1 MVKQTPLLRHLE
13 SIVGSDG
20 VTPSEAL
27 SPFAVDG
34 LTPLAAVSPPTYE
47 QVAEV
52 MRYALAEGLAVTP
65 WGGGAH
71 MHIGNVPGRY
81 DIALSLARLDRIVEH
96 EPADLTASCQAGI
109 TLDRL
114 RGHLRKHTQLVPL
127 DLPAGRHG
135 PPWGEKATVGGVL
148 ATNAS
153 GPSRHAYGT
162 PRDFTIGLRVVT
174 ADGRVTRTGGRV
186 VKNVA
191 GYDLCKLYIGSLGT
205 LGIIVEATFKLA
217 PQPRAERTVFATFE
231 TPARACAFSAELQ
244 RRGLAIRAVQLLNP
258 TAASATRLTPDG
270 PSTLVLDLAGTPKA
284 VERSR
289 REIGELA
296 QGAAADLGEPK
307 DATNVWESVGRLSS
321 TTDTVLSCK
330 ATALPTRMPSLIDAL
345 EAVGGP
351 PRILGLPTIGV
362 LYASWTDLDD
372 AEETVRRLRAAA
384 SAVGGTLVIE
394 RCPPDLKRR
403 LDVFGDVPGPSFD
416 LMRRIKQQ
424 FDPKG
429 ILSPGRHLGRL

>member
-1 MVKQTPLLRHLE
+1 M
-13 SIVGSDG
+13 
-20 VTPSEAL
+20 
-27 SPFAVDG
+27 
-34 LTPLAAVSPPTYE
+34 
-47 QVAEV
+47 
-52 MRYALAEGLAVTP
+52 
-65 WGGGAH
+65 
-71 MHIGNVPGRY
+71 
-81 DIALSLARLDRIVEH
+81 
-96 EPADLTASCQAGI
+96 
-109 TLDRL
+109 
-114 RGHLRKHTQLVPL
+114 RKHAQLVPL

-148 ATNAS
+148 AANAS
-153 GPSRHAYGT
+153 GPSRHAYGS

-217 PQPRAERTVFATFE
+217 PQPRAERTVFATFD
-231 TPARACAFSAELQ
+231 TPARACAFAAELQ

-258 TAASATRLTPDG
+258 TATSA
-270 PSTLVLDLAGTPKA
+270 
-284 VERSR
+284 R

-321 TTDTVLSCK
+321 TADTVLSCK
-330 ATALPTRMPSLIDAL
+330 ATALPTRIPSLIESL

-384 SAVGGTLVIE
+384 SAAGGSLVIE

-403 LDVFGDVPGPSFD
+403 LDVFGDVPVPSFH